1 MFGIHKCL
9 GYCGNSRFDTF
20 VGSLPHPSTGFSLR
34 ACGFQ
39 LPFSLIPAPSFGMP
53 QSPSLKPHEPLA
65 GTPKPT
71 SEKTGVTYVPATVNY
86 VPTYVPAT
94 VNNAHSG
101 SGCGS
106 DAHDLIKSLSPRLG
120 SFPPDLIPARRRRSR
135 ISQQRRDSQAIIVLL
150 LPGIH
155 GPNCLVSAR
164 DLLPQL
170 SCFCP
175 GPIGGAFAV
184 QTLGHDVPSEVLI
197 CVWYCTPGP
206 DRPFARDLSHRPAPR
221 ARRSKSASG
230 RKYGSRTCG

>member
-1 MFGIHKCL
+1 M
-9 GYCGNSRFDTF
+9 RDD
-20 VGSLPHPSTGFSLR
+20 
-34 ACGFQ
+34 
-39 LPFSLIPAPSFGMP
+39 
-53 QSPSLKPHEPLA
+53 LKA
-65 GTPKPT
+65 RRMKPT
-71 SEKTGVTYVPATVNY
+71 SEKTSVTYVPATVNY

-106 DAHDLIKSLSPRLG
+106 DAHDLIKSLSPRRG

-135 ISQQRRDSQAIIVLL
+135 ISQQRLHHLGWMS
-150 LPGIH
+150 
-155 GPNCLVSAR
+155 PNCLVAAR

-175 GPIGGAFAV
+175 GPIGDAFAV

-197 CVWYCTPGP
+197 FVWYFTPGP
-206 DRPFARDLSHRPAPR
+206 DRPFALYLSHRPAPR

-230 RKYGSRTCG
+230 RKWGHGPAASGHERRAQPAGSALPLLA